1 MAVTEILGHSC
12 ALASNCE
19 LRDVVATWVAV
30 TEREGCDLTQ
40 AIVERHRGISQSMP
54 DEDEEDSNILALGK
68 QHQGFDAVNYEKG
81 LPSKRCSQVSV
92 YW

>member
-1 MAVTEILGHSC
+1 MALTEILGYSC

-19 LRDVVATWVAV
+19 LRDVLATWVAV
-30 TEREGCDLTQ
+30 TGREGCDLTQ

-54 DEDEEDSNILALGK
+54 DEEEDSNILALGK